1 MTESTIVRTPTG
13 SWAVDITTVGV
24 ATALLLAHPVSIF
37 TVAILI
43 VAAGFAVWRWL
54 SIAEIGFDETGLT
67 VSDRLWR
74 LGGNAPVRFEYSDGV
89 ALEASALAA
98 FPSIRIN
105 GLMVMGTFLVK
116 ELPAMA
122 ESKGLEFEIGQ
133 PKLHWLYIAL
143 LLATIIPLREKSQAG
158 LAAGVAAFAALLVV
172 VVGPYLLNRPQ
183 WREEVAGR

>member
-105 GLMVMGTFLVK
+105 GL
-116 ELPAMA
+116 
-122 ESKGLEFEIGQ
+122 
-133 PKLHWLYIAL
+133 